1 MSEKEV
7 SEEAINDKLNEI
19 MEDDLQNKTIKLL
32 AKLIFNLRFD
42 LNEFKLEIVEFMKK
56 LKIESEGNI
65 EPEELKYSKN
75 DLKKVGDNLEEHLRD
90 PCRYS

>member
-1 MSEKEV
+1 
-7 SEEAINDKLNEI
+7 

-65 EPEELKYSKN
+65 EPEELKYSDK
-75 DLKKVGDNLEEHLRD
+75 DLKKANNDLERKPNFYL
-90 PCRYS
+90 

>member
-1 MSEKEV
+1 MSDKEV
-7 SEEAINDKLNEI
+7 TEEAINDKLNEI
-19 MEDDLQNKTIKLL
+19 MEDDLQNKTIRLL

-75 DLKKVGDNLEEHLRD
+75 DLKKVGDNLEERLRD